1 LKNLEIKNPKITMT
15 NFIEN
20 QKWRYATKK
29 FDAAKKISAADLE
42 TLKDAIQLSSSSY
55 GLQLYKVFII
65 ENPEVRA
72 QLQPASWGQSQI
84 VEASHLLVFANIVDV
99 QDQHIDDYVQNIA
112 NTRGLTVEDLKGYSD
127 FMKSKIVP
135 LPVEQKAVWTSK
147 QTYLALG
154 NLLNAAAEL
163 KIDVTPMEGFEPEK
177 YNEILGLKA
186 LGLNASL
193 VAAVGYRHEEDATQ
207 HYVKVRKPKQELFI
221 TI

>member
-1 LKNLEIKNPKITMT
+1 MSH
-15 NFIEN
+15 FIEN

-29 FDAAKKISAADLE
+29 FDATKKVSTSDLE
-42 TLKDAIQLSSSSY
+42 TLKEAIQLSTSSY

-65 ENPEVRA
+65 ENPEIRA
-72 QLQPASWGQSQI
+72 QLQPASWGQTQI
-84 VEASHLLVFANIVDV
+84 VDASHLFVFVNIVDV
-99 QDQHIDDYVQNIA
+99 QDSHIDEYVNNIA
-112 NTRGLTVEDLKGYSD
+112 DTRGLSVEDLKGYSD

-154 NLLNAAAEL
+154 NLLNAAADL

-177 YNEILGLKA
+177 YNEILGLNE

-193 VAAVGYRHEEDATQ
+193 VAAVGYRHEEDVTQ
-207 HYVKVRKPKQELFI
+207 HYAKVRKPKQELFI

>member
-1 LKNLEIKNPKITMT
+1 MN

-20 QKWRYATKK
+20 QNWRYATKK
-29 FDAAKKISAADLE
+29 FDATKKVSTEDLE
-42 TLKDAIQLSSSSY
+42 TLKKAIQLSSSSY

-65 ENPEVRA
+65 ENPAIRA
-72 QLQPASWGQSQI
+72 QLQPVSWGQSQI
-84 VEASHLLVFANIVDV
+84 VEASHLFVFANVVDV
-99 QDQHIDDYVQNIA
+99 QENHIDNYVQNIA
-112 NTRGLTVEDLKGYSD
+112 NTRGLALEDLKGYSD
-127 FMKSKIVP
+127 FMKSKIVS

-177 YNEILGLKA
+177 YNEILGLDK
-186 LGLNASL
+186 LGLNAAL
-193 VAAVGYRHEEDATQ
+193 VATVGYRHEEDATQ
-207 HYVKVRKPKQELFI
+207 YYAKVRKPIEELFE

>member
-1 LKNLEIKNPKITMT
+1 MP

-29 FDAAKKISAADLE
+29 FDASKKVSASDLE
-42 TLKDAIQLSSSSY
+42 TLKEAIQLSTSSY

-65 ENPEVRA
+65 ENPEVRS

-84 VEASHLLVFANIVDV
+84 IEASHLFVFANIVDV
-99 QDQHIDDYVQNIA
+99 QENHIDAYVQNFA

-177 YNEILGLKA
+177 YNEILGLNA

>member
-1 LKNLEIKNPKITMT
+1 MN

-20 QKWRYATKK
+20 QNWRYATKK
-29 FDAAKKISAADLE
+29 FDATKKVSAEDLE
-42 TLKDAIQLSSSSY
+42 TLKKAIQLSSSSY

-65 ENPEVRA
+65 ENPAIRA
-72 QLQPASWGQSQI
+72 QLQPVSWGQSQI
-84 VEASHLLVFANIVDV
+84 VEASHLFVFANVVDV
-99 QDQHIDDYVQNIA
+99 QENHIDNYVQNIA
-112 NTRGLTVEDLKGYSD
+112 NTRGLALEDLKGYSD
-127 FMKSKIVP
+127 FMKSKIVS

-177 YNEILGLKA
+177 YNEILGLDK
-186 LGLNASL
+186 LGLNAAL
-193 VAAVGYRHEEDATQ
+193 VATVGYRHEEDATQ
-207 HYVKVRKPKQELFI
+207 YYAKVRKPIEELFE